1 MSFNI
6 VEDPDFNSEEFLKEF
21 NANGSVIRRNVLSPE
36 FVHQCKLELNMALEK
51 EVEYMGTKDYGFYG
65 YVLVNAKYGG
75 TFVDIF
81 NNRKLINP
89 INAVLG
95 ESCVLYS
102 YTSSSMAPGKGNDS
116 SHIHVDS
123 PIFLNDYVLRM
134 GVIIPLVDFTAE
146 NGATT
151 YLPKSHKS
159 ANEPDEKF
167 YFENCKTLD
176 LKAGDAWFFHTRLWH
191 SGGKN
196 NTVDWRHALTMNVSR
211 PWIKQRVDIP
221 GVMRDFDQNL
231 LSEVAKQK
239 LGFYAQVPRSYD
251 EYWAPPEKRTFRQS
265 NI

>member
-1 MSFNI
+1 
-6 VEDPDFNSEEFLKEF
+6 
-21 NANGSVIRRNVLSPE
+21 
-36 FVHQCKLELNMALEK
+36 
-51 EVEYMGTKDYGFYG
+51 MGTKDYGFYG
-65 YVLVNAKYGG
+65 YVLLNARYGG

-81 NNRKLINP
+81 NNEKIINP
-89 INAVLG
+89 INTVLG

-102 YTSSSMAPGKGNDS
+102 YTSSSMAPGRGNDS

-123 PIFLNDYVLRM
+123 PIFLEDFILRM
-134 GVIIPLVDFTAE
+134 GVIIPLVDFTKE

-159 ANEPDEKF
+159 AEQPSEDF
-167 YFENCKTLD
+167 YESNCKTLEIN
-176 LKAGDAWFFHTRLWH
+176 AGDAWFFHTRLWH

-196 NTVDWRHALTMNVSR
+196 NTFHWRHALTMNVSR

-221 GVMRDFDQNL
+221 GVMRDFDQSL